1 MRTFAYDTA
10 YDPAIPICSV
20 TISTTEDGREVA
32 LDAIIDTGADATMIP
47 TGFLRRIGARRVFE
61 TGLRSQWGE
70 RRSVFLYLVDL
81 AIDDIV
87 LPGVYVVGE
96 EIGDEAVLGRNV
108 LNKLMMNL
116 DGPKQVAA
124 INI

>member
-1 MRTFAYDTA
+1 MKTFAYDTA

-20 TISTTEDGREVA
+20 TISTAEDGREVA
-32 LDAIIDTGADATMIP
+32 LDAIIDTGADATIIP
-47 TGFLRRIGARRVFE
+47 TRFLRRIGARRVFE

-81 AIDDIV
+81 TIDETV
-87 LPGVYVVGE
+87 LPGVYVVGD

-108 LNKLMMNL
+108 LNKLVTIL